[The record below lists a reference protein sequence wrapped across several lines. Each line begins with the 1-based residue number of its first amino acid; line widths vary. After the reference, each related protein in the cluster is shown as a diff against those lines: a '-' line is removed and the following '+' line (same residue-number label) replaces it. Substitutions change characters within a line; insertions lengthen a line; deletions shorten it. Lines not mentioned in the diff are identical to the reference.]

1 MVITQVLMI
10 DPQLV
15 DLLLPANWFA
25 HPPDWGPPSVRS
37 VSNPNMYHYDSKG
50 NLPTLGVNN
59 GGTSQKIK
67 VKPPTMMGRSE
78 DGHTSPNKTGN
89 TGRALV
95 K

>member
-1 MVITQVLMI
+1 
-10 DPQLV
+10 
-15 DLLLPANWFA
+15 
-25 HPPDWGPPSVRS
+25 
-37 VSNPNMYHYDSKG
+37 MYHYDSKG